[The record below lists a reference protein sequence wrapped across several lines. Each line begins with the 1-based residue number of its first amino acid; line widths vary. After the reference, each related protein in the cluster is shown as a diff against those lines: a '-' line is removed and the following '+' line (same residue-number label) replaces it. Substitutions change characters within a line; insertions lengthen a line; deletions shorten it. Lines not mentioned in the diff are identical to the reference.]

1 VSARLVIAA
10 DYVLSRDSAVGWTEV
25 ARLPGGAGALLPAGR
40 VSISD
45 AHMEAAI
52 ERAEDWL
59 MPHAAAL
66 QGEVLEVLDESGRLA
81 AGLRAGYAA
90 GATEWDT
97 DEWEALFLRVVDRV
111 LGPRAA
117 LQPEEPAFIADV
129 LLLRELAHH
138 GRLQKLQILPQPA

>member
-1 VSARLVIAA
+1 MSARLVIAA
-10 DYVLSRDSAVGWTEV
+10 DYVLSRQSAAGWTEV
-25 ARLPGGAGALLPAGR
+25 ARLPGGAGSLLPAGTAA
-40 VSISD
+40 ISD

-66 QGEVLEVLDESGRLA
+66 QGEVLEVRDETGRLA

-97 DEWEALFLRVVDRV
+97 DGWEALFLRVVDRV

-117 LQPEEPAFIADV
+117 AQPQDPAFIADV

-138 GRLQKLQILPQPA
+138 GRLQKLQFQPPSA